1 MEISFAT
8 FLQGITTS
16 PALLVTTLL
25 TLGVIFVNGW
35 TDAPNAIATCVTT
48 RCMSTRAAIWMSAL
62 FNFLGVFIMT
72 QINSSVASTISNM
85 VDFGG
90 NTREALIA
98 LCAALFSIVVYSV
111 GASYFGIP
119 TSESHSL
126 IAGLTGAAIAIQNG
140 VGGINMDEWAKVLY
154 GLVMSLLLGF
164 AIGFVICKLVG
175 LVCGRMDRRK
185 TNTFFKGAQ
194 IFGAAAM
201 SFMHGAQDGQKFIGV
216 LFLGVAFSN
225 GLSSVSGAETPVWLM
240 LLCSIIMAAG
250 TSVGGEK
257 IIKSVGMDMVKLEKY
272 QGFSADLAAA
282 FCLLLSSLFGIP
294 GLDHPHQDQRHHGR
308 RRRPPAVGHQ
318 PRGRQGDDAHL
329 DLHLPGLRP
338 HQLPDG
344 QTLHRDLLNHHFN
357 GLREKVCLKNRIP
370 YYFQN
375 FIGLRRLRLQG
386 GPDAQG
392 HRRPVRRF
400 VALPQAGR
408 DPRD

>member
-1 MEISFAT
+1 MEFSFES
-8 FLQGITTS
+8 FIQGITS
-16 PALLVTTLL
+16 NPVLLITVLL

-48 RCMSTRAAIWMSAL
+48 HCMKIRSAIWMSAI

-126 IAGLTGAAIAIQNG
+126 IAGLSGAAIAIHSG
-140 VGGINMDEWAKVLY
+140 IEGINMEEWSKVLY
-154 GLVMSLLLGF
+154 GLALSLILGF
-164 AIGFVICKLVG
+164 ATGWVICKLVSII
-175 LVCGRMDRRK
+175 CRRMDRRK
-185 TNTFFKGAQ
+185 TNRFFQGAQ

-216 LFLGVAFSN
+216 LFLGVAFAN
-225 GLSSVSGAETPVWLM
+225 GQGSATGAAIPIWLM

-257 IIKSVGMDMVKLEKY
+257 IIKSVGVDMVKLEKY
-272 QGFSADLAAA
+272 QGFSADVAAA
-282 FCLLLSSLFGIP
+282 LCLLYSSLFGIP
-294 GLDHPHQDQRHHGR
+294 VSTTHTKTSAIMGVG
-308 RRRPPAVGHQ
+308 AV
-318 PRGRQGDDAHL
+318 
-329 DLHLPGLRP
+329 
-338 HQLPDG
+338 
-344 QTLHRDLLNHHFN
+344 
-357 GLREKVCLKNRIP
+357 
-370 YYFQN
+370 
-375 FIGLRRLRLQG
+375 RRLSAINLG
-386 GPDAQG
+386 VVKEMMLTWIFTFPGCG
-392 HRRPVRRF
+392 LISF
-400 VALPQAGR
+400 LVAKLFIAIF
-408 DPRD
+408 